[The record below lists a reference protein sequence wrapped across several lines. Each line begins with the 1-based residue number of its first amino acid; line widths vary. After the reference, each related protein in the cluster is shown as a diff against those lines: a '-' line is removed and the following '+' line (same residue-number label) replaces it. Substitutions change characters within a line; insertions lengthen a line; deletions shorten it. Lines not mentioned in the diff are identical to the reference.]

1 MASKTTQSTKNIEKE
16 TKSKVVTIRMTEE
29 EYRRLESLSNFYSQ
43 DNAQTI
49 RELINVR
56 YETEEKFLS

>member
-1 MASKTTQSTKNIEKE
+1 M
-16 TKSKVVTIRMTEE
+16 KSKEERKSQVVTIRMTEE

>member
-1 MASKTTQSTKNIEKE
+1 MTM
-16 TKSKVVTIRMTEE
+16 KSKEERKSQVVTIRMTEE

-56 YETEEKFLS
+56 YEAEEKFIS

>member
-1 MASKTTQSTKNIEKE
+1 MKNKKE

-56 YETEEKFLS
+56 YEAEEKFIS